1 MARPFII
8 IGSVIFGMLMLLTFI
23 PLSHLP
29 AIIIVSAILTLVFL
43 ILGIRFCVLRIQFFV
58 FLAVFLA
65 SLSFTVKTNISYIPA
80 AEVATS
86 EKAIVTG
93 IVTDV
98 SHYKDSY
105 YYTLDNI
112 VINSGKATKHKIQI
126 TYKEPVNVKIDDAMC
141 FAVNS
146 INTRTSD
153 EAFFMPDEDGVYLY
167 AYSECEPLVYK
178 AQSHTIKY
186 YLSEL
191 RLSIRNK
198 ISNATDENC
207 SGALNAM
214 LTGDKTLLNEDTKR
228 SFSHS
233 GISHLFAVSGFHLSL
248 WTALIFVVF
257 DRINKKMQII
267 GNIIATVFVLF
278 FMALTGFTPSVV
290 RAGIMLFVYILGKLT
305 KHKAD
310 SMNSLFVA
318 LTIILLINPY
328 CATSTSLLMSFLA
341 TFGIIAF
348 SESVTEPVINL
359 KKKIKVKF
367 IYKIILTLYSAA
379 AISVVATIFISPV
392 SAVQFGYYSVLSPIT
407 NLLCLPVAQLILP
420 LSCIG
425 FATSSIQ
432 LVSDFFFSVC
442 NLIMKY
448 VIFVSDKISSVSF
461 STVNANSDT
470 VQIVLVMILL
480 ILLLLT
486 AVFERKTKILRIIAV
501 SSLALFTAVSSSV
514 LLYEK
519 NSVTFYVAPVS
530 NGTAVVCN
538 IHGRKMILGCGGAEY
553 KEYQLTNITDM
564 ITYKD
569 MDLLLIPLDTKTESG
584 YTADLLSKYS
594 FGKIAVCEDFYS
606 ENVSFEGEDVYEGNM
621 LKITI
626 DENSVLVYIN
636 TDTFCGAR
644 IESDDFRCTMIFK
657 ADSDFSQMPVS
668 WQEGNLLITRDNSP
682 ETSLN
687 FGHTVIS
694 AYSYEADES
703 DSTYA
708 TTDSG
713 RIIYT
718 YNQHTGAEINADY

>member
-8 IGSVIFGMLMLLTFI
+8 IASVIFGMLMLLTFI

-43 ILGIRFCVLRIQFFV
+43 ILGIRFSVLRIQFFI

-65 SLSFTVKTNISYIPA
+65 SLSFSVKTNLSYLPA
-80 AEVATS
+80 TEVATS

-105 YYTLDNI
+105 YYTLRDI
-112 VINSGKATKHKIQI
+112 VINHGKATNHKIRI
-126 TYKEPVNVKIDDAMC
+126 TYQEPLNVKIDDAMC
-141 FAVNS
+141 FSVNG
-146 INTRTSD
+146 IKLRTSD
-153 EAFFMPDEDGVYLY
+153 EAFFMPDEDGVFLN
-167 AYSECEPLVYK
+167 AFSESDPLIYK

-191 RLSIRNK
+191 RLSIRYK
-198 ISNATDENC
+198 INNATDENC
-207 SGALNAM
+207 SGAINAM
-214 LTGDKTLLNEDTKR
+214 LTGDKTLLNEDTQR

-248 WTALIFVVF
+248 WTALIFVLF
-257 DRINKKMQII
+257 DRMSRKMQII
-267 GNIIATVFVLF
+267 GNILATVFVLF

-290 RAGIMLFVYILGKLT
+290 RAGIMLFVYIVGKLL

-348 SESVTEPVINL
+348 SEAVTEPVTGL

-379 AISVVATIFISPV
+379 AISVVATIFTSPV
-392 SAVQFGYYSVLSPIT
+392 SAVQFEYYSVLSPIT
-407 NLLCLPVAQLILP
+407 NLLCLPVAQLIMP
-420 LSCIG
+420 LSTLG
-425 FATSSIQ
+425 LATSSIQ
-432 LVSDFFFSVC
+432 PVSDFFFSVC

-448 VIFVSDKISSVSF
+448 IIFVSDKISSVSF
-461 STVNANSDT
+461 ATVNAYSDT
-470 VQIVLVMILL
+470 VQIVLVVILL

-486 AVFERKTKILRIIAV
+486 AIFESKTKILRVIAV
-501 SSLALFTAVSSSV
+501 CSLALFTAVSSAI
-514 LLYEK
+514 LLYER

-530 NGTAVVCN
+530 NGSAVVCN
-538 IHGRKMILGCGGAEY
+538 IHGKKMLLGCGGPEY
-553 KEYQLTNITDM
+553 KEYQLTNIIDM
-564 ITYKD
+564 VTYKD
-569 MDLLLIPLDTKTESG
+569 MDLLLIPSNTKTESG
-584 YTADLLSKYS
+584 YTANLLSQYS
-594 FGKIAVCEDFYS
+594 FGKIAVCEDFYP
-606 ENVSFEGEDVYEGNM
+606 ENVSFENEDVYEGNM

-636 TDTFCGAR
+636 TDTFCGAH
-644 IESDDFRCTMIFK
+644 IESDNFRCTMIFK
-657 ADSDFSQMPVS
+657 ADSDFSQVPDS
-668 WQEGNLLITRDNSP
+668 WKEGNLLITRDNSP
-682 ETSLN
+682 DESLN

-694 AYSYEADES
+694 AYSYDAEES
-703 DSTYA
+703 DSTYL
-708 TTDSG
+708 TSDSG